1 MIKYLPLF
9 LLIACNSSMEKKETA
24 HPINV
29 EIVDS
34 MTVAFDSLK
43 DDLKSF
49 YQVSDYA
56 KDAQAKLKKLESE
69 RDEVHT
75 QRNDPVYMD
84 ALQYMPSDKKDEEL
98 RKMTEKLLSYER
110 EILRLRRI
118 IYRDSVDKLSKVNYD
133 IVPEEK
139 PNDKS
144 LIITLNKKIRG
155 DGEISET
162 GVSVW

>member
-9 LLIACNSSMEKKETA
+9 LLIACNSSMEQKETA

-98 RKMTEKLLSYER
+98 
-110 EILRLRRI
+110 
-118 IYRDSVDKLSKVNYD
+118 
-133 IVPEEK
+133 
-139 PNDKS
+139 
-144 LIITLNKKIRG
+144 
-155 DGEISET
+155 
-162 GVSVW
+162 